1 LTCKAQ
7 PGQLHKIK
15 VYSPG
20 QVAVGSFIGGPIAAI
35 YVIKKNFDALGN
47 KADAG
52 KTILWGTVFVIFLL
66 VLLPFLPDNFPNVAL
81 PVAYTLA
88 AWRVAENHQVSRKAL
103 VDDGPYERHSN
114 WNVLGISIGFLILFL
129 VIFIPWMF
137 ALMSL
142 DIIKI

>member
-1 LTCKAQ
+1 MD
-7 PGQLHKIK
+7 KIK

-47 KADAG
+47 KADAS
-52 KTILWGTVFVIFLL
+52 KTVLWGAVFVVFLL
-66 VLLPFLPDNFPNVAL
+66 VLLPFLPDNFPNAAL

-88 AWRVAENHQVSRKAL
+88 AWRVAEKYQISRKAL
-103 VDDGPYERHSN
+103 LEDSPYERHSN
-114 WNVLGISIGFLILFL
+114 WNVFGISVGFLVLFL

-137 ALMSL
+137 ALISL
-142 DIIKI
+142 GIIKI